1 MNKTILFIGALVVL
15 VIIGLMVWGRS
26 AASSSPGAQPANH
39 AAAPEGSAQSPLTAS
54 ETLYDFGTISM
65 KNYLV
70 EHKFTITN
78 NTSAPVFVPTIYTSC
93 MCTTAYLET
102 PTGEKGPFGMQGMGY
117 VPPSN
122 ETIASGESREL
133 RVVYD
138 PNAHGPA
145 GVGSV
150 DRFVY
155 VEDET
160 GGVLAF
166 EVKAV
171 VTP

>member
-1 MNKTILFIGALVVL
+1 MNKMTLTISALVLLAIV
-15 VIIGLMVWGRS
+15 GLMLWGRS
-26 AASSSPGAQPANH
+26 NATAGAQPANH
-39 AAAPEGSAQSPLTAS
+39 AGAPEGGKPSALTAS
-54 ETLYDFGTISM
+54 EALYDFGTISM

-70 EHKFTITN
+70 EHKFTISN
-78 NTSAPVFVPTIYTSC
+78 NTASPIFVPTIYTSC

-122 ETIASGESREL
+122 ETIAPGESRQL

-145 GVGSV
+145 GVGTI
-150 DRFVY
+150 DRFIY
-155 VEDET
+155 VQDDK
-160 GGVLAF
+160 GGVLSF

>member
-1 MNKTILFIGALVVL
+1 MNKKTILIGALVIVG
-15 VIIGLMVWGRS
+15 ITGLMLWGR
-26 AASSSPGAQPANH
+26 ANASRSQIANH
-39 AAAPEGSAQSPLTAS
+39 AGSPQNGAATPLTAP

-70 EHKFTITN
+70 DHKFTITN
-78 NTSAPVFVPTIYTSC
+78 NTEAPIFVPTIYTSC
-93 MCTTAYLET
+93 MCTTAFLET
-102 PTGEKGPFGMQGMGY
+102 SKGEKGPFGMEGMGY
-117 VPPSN
+117 VPPAN
-122 ETIASGESREL
+122 ETIGPGEARQV

-145 GVGSV
+145 GVGEI

-155 VEDET
+155 LVDDK
-160 GGVLAF
+160 GGTLQL